1 MLDAAD
7 GLAGRA
13 RQAAAEVTAMQ
24 ERSFD
29 WRLPAIWA
37 VLLTVSV
44 FAHAYV
50 EVADSGHRI
59 GFGRAVIQEAAS
71 HIMVAALLPAIYW
84 LHRRFPIGASPRNV
98 LIRNILIHALAIV
111 PFSVTRTVGMTGLRL
126 LWFVGLM
133 GERYSF
139 PLTADRLFYEFS
151 KDIVNYAMLSAAVV
165 ALRYILE
172 RKPSSAPALPPT
184 LPSTLPA
191 TAAALPER
199 FAVRKRG
206 GNEVVVEVADID
218 WIEAA
223 GNYAVLHVGGD
234 TFEIRS
240 SLSKL
245 EAELDP
251 KRFVR
256 VHKSHMVNIERVTE
270 VTPWI
275 SGDWRIRLQDGAEV
289 NLSRRYRQRFEA
301 LAPVRS

>member
-1 MLDAAD
+1 M
-7 GLAGRA
+7 
-13 RQAAAEVTAMQ
+13 TAMQ

-37 VLLTVSV
+37 VLLTISV

-59 GFGRAVIQEAAS
+59 GLDRTVVHEMAS

-84 LHRRFPIGASPRNV
+84 LHRRFPLGASPRNIAIHV
-98 LIRNILIHALAIV
+98 LAVV

-126 LWFVGLM
+126 LWFAGVM

-139 PLTADRLFYEFS
+139 PLTADRLFYEFT
-151 KDIVNYAMLSAAVV
+151 KDIVSYAMLSAAVV
-165 ALRYILE
+165 AIRYILE
-172 RKPSSAPALPPT
+172 RKPSAEPALPATP
-184 LPSTLPA
+184 PSM
-191 TAAALPER
+191 AAALPER

-245 EAELDP
+245 EGELDP

-256 VHKSHMVNIERVTE
+256 VHKSYVVNIARIAE

-289 NLSRRYRQRFEA
+289 NLSRRYRQRFET
-301 LAPVRS
+301 LVPVKS

>member
-1 MLDAAD
+1 M
-7 GLAGRA
+7 
-13 RQAAAEVTAMQ
+13 TAMQ

-37 VLLTVSV
+37 VLLTISV

-59 GFGRAVIQEAAS
+59 GLDRTVVHEMAS

-84 LHRRFPIGASPRNV
+84 LHRRFPLGASPRNIAIHV
-98 LIRNILIHALAIV
+98 LAVV

-126 LWFVGLM
+126 LWFAGVM

-139 PLTADRLFYEFS
+139 PLTADRLFYEFT
-151 KDIVNYAMLSAAVV
+151 KDIVSYAMLSAAVV
-165 ALRYILE
+165 AIRYILE
-172 RKPSSAPALPPT
+172 RKPSAEPALPATP
-184 LPSTLPA
+184 PSM
-191 TAAALPER
+191 AAALPER

-256 VHKSHMVNIERVTE
+256 VHKSHMVNIARVTE

>member
-1 MLDAAD
+1 
-7 GLAGRA
+7 
-13 RQAAAEVTAMQ
+13 MQ

-37 VLLTVSV
+37 VLLTISMLT
-44 FAHAYV
+44 HAYV
-50 EVADSGHRI
+50 EFADSGHRI
-59 GFGRAVIQEAAS
+59 GLGRAVVHEAAS

-84 LHRRFPIGASPRNV
+84 LHRRFPLGACP
-98 LIRNILIHALAIV
+98 RNIL
-111 PFSVTRTVGMTGLRL
+111 SVTRTVGMTGLRL

-256 VHKSHMVNIERVTE
+256 VHKSHMVNIARVTE

>member
-1 MLDAAD
+1 MSN
-7 GLAGRA
+7 
-13 RQAAAEVTAMQ
+13 QQ
-24 ERSFD
+24 RSFD

-37 VLLTVSV
+37 VLLTISV
-44 FAHAYV
+44 FAHGYV

-59 GFGRAVIQEAAS
+59 GLGRALILETAS

-84 LHRRFPIGASPRNV
+84 LHRRWPLGANP
-98 LIRNILIHALAIV
+98 RNILIHAAAIV
-111 PFSVTRTVGMTGLRL
+111 PFSFTRTVGMTGLRL
-126 LWFVGLM
+126 LWFVGVV
-133 GERYSF
+133 GEQYSF
-139 PLTADRLFYEFS
+139 PLTWDRLFYEFS
-151 KDIVNYAMLSAAVV
+151 KDIINFAMLSAAVV
-165 ALRYILE
+165 AIRYVME
-172 RKPSSAPALPPT
+172 RMQAPA
-184 LPSTLPA
+184 PA
-191 TAAALPER
+191 ASPAEDALPER

-240 SLSKL
+240 SLTKL
-245 EAELDP
+245 EGELDP
-251 KRFVR
+251 RRFVR
-256 VHKSHMVNIERVTE
+256 VHKSHVVNIARVAE

-275 SGDWRIRLQDGAEV
+275 SGDWRIRMQDGAEV

>member
-1 MLDAAD
+1 M
-7 GLAGRA
+7 
-13 RQAAAEVTAMQ
+13 TAMQ

-29 WRLPAIWA
+29 WRLPAVWA
-37 VLLTVSV
+37 VLLTISV

-59 GFGRAVIQEAAS
+59 GFGRAVVQEAAS
-71 HIMVAALLPAIYW
+71 HIMVAALLPAVYW
-84 LHRRFPIGASPRNV
+84 LHRRFPLGASPRSI

-165 ALRYILE
+165 AIRYILE
-172 RKPSSAPALPPT
+172 RKPSSVPALPPALSPT
-184 LPSTLPA
+184 VA
-191 TAAALPER
+191 TLPER

-206 GNEVVVEVADID
+206 GNEVVIEVADID

-256 VHKSHMVNIERVTE
+256 VHKSHMVNIARVTE

>member
-1 MLDAAD
+1 M
-7 GLAGRA
+7 
-13 RQAAAEVTAMQ
+13 TAMQ

-37 VLLTVSV
+37 VLLTISV

-59 GFGRAVIQEAAS
+59 GLDRTVVHEMAS

-84 LHRRFPIGASPRNV
+84 LHRRFPLGASPRNIAIHV
-98 LIRNILIHALAIV
+98 LAVV

-126 LWFVGLM
+126 LWFAGVM

-139 PLTADRLFYEFS
+139 PLTADRLFYEFT
-151 KDIVNYAMLSAAVV
+151 KDIVSYAMLSAAVV
-165 ALRYILE
+165 AIRYILE
-172 RKPSSAPALPPT
+172 RKPSAEPALPATP
-184 LPSTLPA
+184 PSM
-191 TAAALPER
+191 AAVLPER

-256 VHKSHMVNIERVTE
+256 VHKSHMVNIARVTE

>member
-1 MLDAAD
+1 
-7 GLAGRA
+7 
-13 RQAAAEVTAMQ
+13 
-24 ERSFD
+24 
-29 WRLPAIWA
+29 
-37 VLLTVSV
+37 VLLTIPV

-59 GFGRAVIQEAAS
+59 GFGRAVVQEAAS

-84 LHRRFPIGASPRNV
+84 LHRRFPLGASPRNILV
-98 LIRNILIHALAIV
+98 RNILIHALAIV

-151 KDIVNYAMLSAAVV
+151 KDIVNYGMLSAAVV
-165 ALRYILE
+165 AIRYILE
-172 RKPSSAPALPPT
+172 RKPSSAAALPPT
-184 LPSTLPA
+184 PAASPPPSPSTS
-191 TAAALPER
+191 TSTSSTALPER
-199 FAVRKRG
+199 FAVRRRG
-206 GNEVVVEVADID
+206 GSEVVVEVADID

-256 VHKSHMVNIERVTE
+256 VHKSHMVNIARVTE